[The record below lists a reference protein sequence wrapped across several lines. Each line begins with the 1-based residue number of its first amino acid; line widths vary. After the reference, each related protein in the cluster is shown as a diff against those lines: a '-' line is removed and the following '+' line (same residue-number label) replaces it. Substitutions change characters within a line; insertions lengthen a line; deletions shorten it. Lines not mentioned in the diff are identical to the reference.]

1 MASLANE
8 TKTSAGGGGGSGGGR
23 KKLQRRDSYSL
34 ETAEINNIA
43 NLDISFVENIHVE
56 APSSTIEGLEA
67 AKILKISILK
77 LEKAQGADPLLIAP
91 IITPANL
98 QRILRARKFNHE
110 EALELAE
117 ATVNW
122 RVDER

>member
-56 APSSTIEGLEA
+56 
-67 AKILKISILK
+67 
-77 LEKAQGADPLLIAP
+77 
-91 IITPANL
+91 
-98 QRILRARKFNHE
+98 E
-110 EALELAE
+110 EA
-117 ATVNW
+117 VH
-122 RVDER
+122 VGD